1 MSLTDTGKK
10 NSIVLTKGQACGY
23 FRGTGAALLLAA
35 ITGLHAQTATS
46 APIPSQLTTSS
57 KVFLSN
63 AGEESNELSERAY
76 TQIFNGL
83 TQGQHYQ
90 LVSSP
95 ASADLIFELHYI
107 AQSGQVNV
115 TNGNTFGASYVFR
128 IRLVILDRATHATL
142 WTVTEFLDQNAHKHD
157 FDLEFADTVN
167 LVLAD
172 VQALA
177 SGQMPSTAAA
187 NKIKKP

>member
-1 MSLTDTGKK
+1 MNRAGYISAL
-10 NSIVLTKGQACGY
+10 VLSFVT
-23 FRGTGAALLLAA
+23 
-35 ITGLHAQTATS
+35 ITGLHAQTAAS
-46 APIPSQLTTSS
+46 APIPSQLTTAS

-63 AGEESNELSERAY
+63 AGEETNELTERAY

-107 AQSGQVNV
+107 AQLGQINV
-115 TNGNTFGASYVFR
+115 ANGITSHTPFVIR

-142 WTVTEFLDQNAHKHD
+142 WAVTEFLDQDAHKHD
-157 FDLEFADTVN
+157 FNLELADTVN

-172 VQALA
+172 IQALA
-177 SGQMPSTAAA
+177 AGQMPSVAAA